1 MKKWII
7 VVVQLMAT
15 LLMSCELDS
24 SSAKLYTGDA
34 TDITASSAT
43 LHGIINLDQTKYT
56 HVEVGVIVSPN
67 KSEIRKHISV

>member
-43 LHGIINLDQTKYT
+43 LHGIINLHQTK
-56 HVEVGVIVSPN
+56 
-67 KSEIRKHISV
+67 K